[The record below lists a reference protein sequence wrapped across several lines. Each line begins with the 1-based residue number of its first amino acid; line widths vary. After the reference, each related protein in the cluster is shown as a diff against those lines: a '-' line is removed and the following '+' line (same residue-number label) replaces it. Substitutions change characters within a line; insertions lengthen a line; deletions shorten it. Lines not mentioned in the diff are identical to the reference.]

1 MKREKQES
9 HMKARAISSSCL
21 FHYTKSFETV
31 ISILQYGLRFSEV
44 REPYPTIGWGTSPL
58 TEIGLQR
65 PFIDNR
71 VVCFCDIP
79 LTLAAS
85 HRAYYESYAIGLTK
99 EWAINNGVAP
109 VRYVHS
115 NSPGFSGALIELLDV
130 EYNRRE
136 LGADFVSEL
145 TRHRTGATPVADDL
159 SEDAKK
165 MIRAVENELAKALG
179 FIADGA
185 AFFKTYE
192 SDDPLQGTPLKRYY
206 DEREWRAVHHESDA
220 LQFKWDDIRYI
231 ICSTQDEC
239 EKLYERR
246 DEISDSLSLPDN
258 SRLWKKLR
266 SFEEIDS
273 DF

>member
-1 MKREKQES
+1 MKT
-9 HMKARAISSSCL
+9 RAISSSCL
-21 FHYTKSFETV
+21 FHYTKSLETL

-44 REPYPTIGWGTSPL
+44 REPYPKIGWGTSPL
-58 TEIGLQR
+58 TAIGLQR
-65 PFIDNR
+65 TYNDNR

-85 HRAYYESYAIGLTK
+85 HRTYYKEYAIGLTK

-115 NSPGFSGALIELLDV
+115 NSPGFSGALIELLEV
-130 EYNRRE
+130 ESNRRE
-136 LGADFVSEL
+136 LGTDFVSEL
-145 TRHRTGATPVADDL
+145 IRHRTGAAPTADDL

-165 MIRAVENELAKALG
+165 TMHAVENELAKALR

-185 AFFKTYE
+185 AFFKIYE
-192 SDDPLQGTPLKRYY
+192 GDDPLKGTPLKRYY
-206 DEREWRAVHHESDA
+206 DEREWRAVHHDLDV

-231 ICSTQDEC
+231 ICATQDEC

-246 DEISDSLSLPDN
+246 NEISESLAMPDN
-258 SRLWKKLR
+258 SRLWQKLR